1 VQLICFECGATLT
14 DEERHYYAGN
24 CEECE
29 REHHQRIADWRA
41 GGEDP
46 ELSRVYGSSETRQMN

>member
-1 VQLICFECGATLT
+1 MQLICFECGATLT

-29 REHHQRIADWRA
+29 RDHHDRIAAWRA
-41 GGEDP
+41 GGEDL
-46 ELSRVYGSSETRQMN
+46 ELDRMYGSSEIQH